1 MMNNIRI
8 KTVYLLIL
16 LITLPL
22 HSEIRYVS
30 KTGAAQPPYTSWATA
45 SDSIQKCISLSS
57 FGDTICVGNGTY
69 IEQIFMIN
77 GLSLIGSGWDSC
89 IIDTRTL
96 SYPQSFYSVTMKDK
110 CMIEGFHI
118 IVTNTT
124 GGIGISCY
132 PGINDPPVLY
142 GEIRNN
148 KFSAAW
154 EGISTSNTYVTIK
167 DNIMSDVQVG
177 IDVFASGTTVL
188 DSIYNNFIFNVR
200 DKGIGT
206 TLGARA
212 VIFNNTIKVIGDLA
226 KGISM
231 PSNGIS
237 KVYNNLLI
245 DNTRR
250 GYGITAGHPDLP
262 YEKINNLVIGFNEG
276 INANSNR
283 IVRNNILL
291 NNSSGIKNIATGQP
305 NVKYNNSWNNGTNY
319 SGFTPDSTNL
329 SVNPMFVNEDSLN
342 FYLQLY
348 SRLIDAGDPEILDR
362 DGTRSDIGLFGG
374 PYGEKYTYQDLA
386 PKPPRNITGVY
397 EEKQIVLKWNK
408 NTESDFKY
416 YRIYRDTVTGFIYDT
431 TKLVGST
438 TDTLFREN
446 LPYRNSET
454 KYYYLVTALDST
466 ENQSAPGEEV
476 TVTITGNAEFPPLV
490 LEEYKLLNNYPNP
503 FNPRTIIPYRLKE
516 GGYVKLYIYDIKG
529 EIVEVLVNGW
539 QDKGYYEKEFDSRG
553 KRSDGMPE
561 WSTGYN
567 NDIATGIYIY
577 KLQVIN
583 RNNHP
588 VFTGL
593 GKMILLK

>member
-1 MMNNIRI
+1 NI
-8 KTVYLLIL
+8 
-16 LITLPL
+16 
-22 HSEIRYVS
+22 
-30 KTGAAQPPYTSWATA
+30 
-45 SDSIQKCISLSS
+45 SS
-57 FGDTICVGNGTY
+57 FGDTIYVGNGTY
-69 IEQIFMIN
+69 IEQVFMIN

-96 SYPQSFYSVTMKDK
+96 SYPQSFYSVTMKDS
-110 CMIEGFHI
+110 CTLEGFHI

-124 GGIGISCY
+124 GGSGIKCW
-132 PGINDPPVLY
+132 PEVNDPPY
-142 GEIRNN
+142 FHGEIKNN
-148 KFSAAW
+148 KVSISNN
-154 EGISTSNTYVTIK
+154 GIFTSDAFLTIK
-167 DNIMSDVQVG
+167 NNIIENVNYG
-177 IDVFASGTTVL
+177 IWVDATSTTVI
-188 DSIYNNFIFNVR
+188 DSIYNNYMLNIGNFGIITILSSKAIIFDN
-200 DKGIGT
+200 I
-206 TLGARA
+206 
-212 VIFNNTIKVIGDLA
+212 IKVNQNVA
-226 KGISM
+226 
-231 PSNGIS
+231 
-237 KVYNNLLI
+237 
-245 DNTRR
+245 
-250 GYGITAGHPDLP
+250 TA
-262 YEKINNLVIGFNEG
+262 INSLGT
-276 INANSNR
+276 S
-283 IVRNNILL
+283 IVFNNILL
-291 NNSSGIKNIATGQP
+291 NSSRGDYGFRGSTAPSEIRNNIAVNFNVGLAVLPMWNTRNNAAQNNSIGYKTGGEFP
-305 NVKYNNSWNNGTNY
+305 DAKYNNSWNNGTNY

-329 SVNPMFVNEDSLN
+329 SVDPMFVNEDSLN
-342 FYLQLY
+342 FYLQMY
-348 SRLIDAGDPEILDR
+348 SLLIDAGDPTILDK

-374 PYGEKYTYQDLA
+374 PYGEKYTYMDLA

-408 NTESDFKY
+408 NTEADFKY
-416 YRIYRDTVTGFIYDT
+416 YRIYRDTISGFIYDS

-454 KYYYLVTALDST
+454 KYYYLVTAIDST

-476 TVTITGNAEFPPLV
+476 TITITGNAEFPPLV

-567 NDIATGIYIY
+567 NEIATGIYIY

-583 RNNHP
+583 INNQP